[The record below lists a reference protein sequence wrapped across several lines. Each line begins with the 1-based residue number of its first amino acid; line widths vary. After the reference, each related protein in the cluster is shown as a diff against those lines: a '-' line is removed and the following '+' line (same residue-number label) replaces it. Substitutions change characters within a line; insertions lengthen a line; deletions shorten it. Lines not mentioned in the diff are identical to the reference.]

1 MKQSFKKI
9 SQDAYT
15 ETYRNKDVG
24 EIQVSHALSKYIQD
38 RTVIEV
44 QKRIIEHRGKTID
57 FTMLD
62 ILSAMRQ
69 DLENKG
75 EMRGL
80 KD

>member
-1 MKQSFKKI
+1 MDKKFKKI

-15 ETYRNKDVG
+15 ETYRDKDVG
-24 EIQVSHALSKYIQD
+24 KIQVSHALSKYIQY

-44 QKRIIEHRGKTID
+44 QKRIIEHRGKTTD

-75 EMRGL
+75 EMWGFN
-80 KD
+80 D

>member
-1 MKQSFKKI
+1 MDKKFKKI
-9 SQDAYT
+9 SQGAYT

-44 QKRIIEHRGKTID
+44 QKRIIEHRGKTTD

-75 EMRGL
+75 EMWGFN
-80 KD
+80 D

>member
-1 MKQSFKKI
+1 MDKKFKKI

-15 ETYRNKDVG
+15 ETYRDKDVG
-24 EIQVSHALSKYIQD
+24 KIQVSHALSKYIRY

-44 QKRIIEHRGKTID
+44 QKRIIEHRGKTTD

-75 EMRGL
+75 EMWGFN
-80 KD
+80 D